1 MKIRGAVLSESG
13 LGRPYAESRPL
24 QIRELELADPGP
36 DELLVK
42 IEAAG
47 LCHSDLSVV
56 DGHRRRPL
64 PMLLGHEAAGRVV
77 ALGEGVDDLEIGQ
90 QVMLSYLPACGACA
104 GCATE
109 GRRPCEPGSAA
120 NGAGTLLGG
129 TVRLP
134 EGIHH
139 HLGLSAFATHAVV
152 NRHSVV
158 ALPAGEEIPPQ
169 VAAVLGCAVQTGG
182 GAIMNAGR
190 LQEGETVAVVGL
202 GAVGLAAVLV
212 ARALGAEVLAVDPM
226 AAKRELAMEFGATRS
241 ASLEEAAGEQS
252 DLVVEAA
259 GRASAAQTALQLTAV
274 GGRCVLVGLPDPA
287 DTFPLS
293 PLDLVGGARTV
304 IGSYMGSCYSER
316 DIPKFIELWRAGTL
330 PLEKLITGTTGFDG
344 LNQALDD
351 LADAK
356 ALRTCLIPD
365 QFPGQYCG
373 SGRSLVP

>member
-13 LGRPYAESRPL
+13 RPRPYAESRPL
-24 QIRELELADPGP
+24 EIRELELADPGEG
-36 DELLVK
+36 ELTVT

-56 DGHRRRPL
+56 DGHRARPL
-64 PMLLGHEAAGRVV
+64 PMLLGHEAAGRVLAV
-77 ALGEGVDDLEIGQ
+77 GDGVDDLEPGQ
-90 QVMLSYLPACGACA
+90 QVMLSYLPACGECG

-109 GRRPCEPGSAA
+109 GRRPCEPGSVA
-120 NGAGTLLGG
+120 NGEGTLLGG
-129 TVRLP
+129 TSRLP
-134 EGIHH
+134 DGIHH

-158 ALPAGEEIPPQ
+158 ALPVGEEIPPQ

-190 LQEGETVAVVGL
+190 LQAGETVAVVGL
-202 GAVGLAAVLV
+202 GAVGLAGVLV
-212 ARALGAEVLAVDPM
+212 ARALGAEVLAVDPV
-226 AAKRELAMEFGATRS
+226 AAKRDLAMEMGASRA
-241 ASLEEAAGEQS
+241 ASPEDAAGEQC
-252 DLVVEAA
+252 DLVIEAA
-259 GRASAAQTALQLTAV
+259 GRAGAARTALQLTAV
-274 GGRCVLVGLPDPA
+274 GGRCVLVGLPDPS

-316 DIPKFIELWRAGTL
+316 DIPKFIELWRSGRL

-344 LNQALDD
+344 LNRALDD
-351 LADAK
+351 LADAV

-365 QFPGQYCG
+365 
-373 SGRSLVP
+373 

>member
-13 LGRPYAESRPL
+13 LARPYARSRPL
-24 QIRELELADPGP
+24 EIRELDLADPGA
-36 DELLVK
+36 DELLVR

-56 DGHRRRPL
+56 DGHRPRPL
-64 PMLLGHEAAGRVV
+64 PMLLGHEASGRVV
-77 ALGEGVDDLEIGQ
+77 AVGAGVGDLEVGQ
-90 QVMLSYLPACGACA
+90 QVLLSYLPSCGECA

-109 GRRPCEPGSAA
+109 GRRPCVPGSAS

-129 TVRLP
+129 HTRLP
-134 EGIHH
+134 DGIHH

-158 ALPAGEEIPPQ
+158 ALPVGDEIPAQ

-182 GAIMNAGR
+182 GAILNAGG
-190 LQEGETVAVVGL
+190 LQEGESVAVVGL

-212 ARALGAEVLAVDPM
+212 ARAVGAEVLAVDPV
-226 AAKRELAMEFGATRS
+226 AAKRELAMDFGATRA
-241 ASLEEAAGEQS
+241 ASLEGAVGEQC

-259 GRASAAQTALQLTAV
+259 GRAAAAQTALQLTAI

-316 DIPKFIELWRAGTL
+316 DIPKFIELWRSGKL

-351 LADAK
+351 LADAQ

-365 QFPGQYCG
+365 
-373 SGRSLVP
+373 